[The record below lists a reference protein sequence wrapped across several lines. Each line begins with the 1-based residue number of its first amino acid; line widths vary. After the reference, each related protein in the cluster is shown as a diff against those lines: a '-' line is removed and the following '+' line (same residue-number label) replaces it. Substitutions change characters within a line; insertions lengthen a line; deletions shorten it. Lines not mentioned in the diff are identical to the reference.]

1 MNTKTIAV
9 RNTIVFYLKIKRGIQ
24 KYEVLAKIPDPINCC
39 QKTKTKI
46 KNCHSYDKKIKEKIS
61 NRDNGQHKLC
71 YFALFFYIPF
81 CRRLVE
87 KVVQS
92 QSVITFGTLF
102 CREDQKLP
110 SNFLTYS
117 ENNTSF
123 VSSLVKLF
131 TIARFSQKLTKNL
144 L

>member
-46 KNCHSYDKKIKEKIS
+46 KNCHSYDKKIKENIKQRQRTTQIV
-61 NRDNGQHKLC
+61 LFC
-71 YFALFFYIPF
+71 FVFFYIPF

-87 KVVQS
+87 KVVQN

-102 CREDQKLP
+102 CREDQKVP

-123 VSSLVKLF
+123 VSSLIKLF